1 MTPAQQQSWMPFGTP
16 YDYFSIMHFYP
27 YAFTKNKEPTIT
39 PKNKKVSITLQ
50 RKSLTVIWILTITF
64 YRFLNLNDRDKSQL
78 RWSVRTL
85 KARKLPSL
93 PPEKIV
99 KYCCPETPFYCSKTT
114 AISVGN
120 MIPINWPSFFCLFS
134 IYLKK
139 QERNNGQ
146 TRDLFYRRT
155 RLSRETKFH
164 ARAFKKK
171 KKTSWDFLQKHQ
183 ADREGK
189 IPVMSGFTSSVAEE
203 CSKPSFYLTE
213 SLAVQ
218 TSGHGNVIPLHKC
231 QKTFRGWFIWV
242 RIHVLQV
249 SLRYIGQ
256 RDFISHLDLQ
266 RVNLMYNCPGSES
279 ITDSW

>member
-1 MTPAQQQSWMPFGTP
+1 
-16 YDYFSIMHFYP
+16 MHFYP

-50 RKSLTVIWILTITF
+50 IKSLTVIWILTITF

-78 RWSVRTL
+78 RWSVRAL

-120 MIPINWPSFFCLFS
+120 IPINWPSFFCLFS

-171 KKTSWDFLQKHQ
+171 QRPAGISYKNIRPTGRAKYPSCRVSPALLQRS
-183 ADREGK
+183 A
-189 IPVMSGFTSSVAEE
+189 
-203 CSKPSFYLTE
+203 LN
-213 SLAVQ
+213 L
-218 TSGHGNVIPLHKC
+218 L
-231 QKTFRGWFIWV
+231 FIW
-242 RIHVLQV
+242 Q
-249 SLRYIGQ
+249 
-256 RDFISHLDLQ
+256 SH
-266 RVNLMYNCPGSES
+266 
-279 ITDSW
+279 